1 MIICRAEQQQAAP
14 APAAAK
20 VSFKITLTSDPK
32 LPFKVYV
39 QSFVDNVRIK
49 LEEIVVQFCGPL
61 TFFDF
66 FFFFVSSTPLR
77 LKVPEKT
84 PFTAVLKFVAKE
96 FRVDPNTSAIITE
109 DGMGINPSQNA
120 GVSIT
125 LVTMLA

>member
-1 MIICRAEQQQAAP
+1 MMRSEHDDVIYWR
-14 APAAAK
+14 
-20 VSFKITLTSDPK
+20 
-32 LPFKVYV
+32 
-39 QSFVDNVRIK
+39 
-49 LEEIVVQFCGPL
+49 
-61 TFFDF
+61 
-66 FFFFVSSTPLR
+66 R